1 LATGLRFA
9 NDLEIGFTLQQLSK
23 PLANDRVVISQQYSD
38 VFHKHYLRCWANVNL
53 VLQQRQWGKHRN
65 VET

>member
-38 VFHKHYLRCWANVNL
+38 AFHKHICDGAA
-53 VLQQRQWGKHRN
+53 
-65 VET
+65 T